1 MATPN
6 HLSATDADQVVAQV
20 AERLRAHGGRM
31 THSRRAV
38 LTALAQNPG
47 YWTNDE
53 VEAFV
58 AEIDPSVH
66 RSSVYRTLSALS
78 KLDAIQ
84 HVHVGHGNTVFRL
97 ASPVGVVLLHIQCRS
112 CEKILEVPGTA
123 LDELKEQLARE
134 HGFILHPDHAALSGL
149 CAECSTHSENQSH
162 GHSH

>member
-1 MATPN
+1 MATQN
-6 HLSATDADQVVAQV
+6 HVSATDADRVVAEV
-20 AERLRAHGGRM
+20 TERLRAQGGRM

-66 RSSVYRTLSALS
+66 RSSVYRTLGALS
-78 KLDAIQ
+78 KLNAIQ

-97 ASPVGVVLLHIQCRS
+97 ASPEGALLLHIQCRS
-112 CEKILEVPGTA
+112 CERIFEVPGTA
-123 LDELKEQLARE
+123 LDELKEQLMRD
-134 HGFILHPDHAALSGL
+134 HGFILQPDHAALSGL
-149 CAECSTHSENQSH
+149 CAECSVDLENHSH